1 MLLSLEIIQYCQDPN
16 FMKVVS
22 KHTLIIFC
30 ENNCAYIQKHYQVIK
45 SQEMR
50 IGAHNACT
58 VTMGKMVQR
67 MSIGAHNACT
77 VTMEKMV
84 QGMSIGAHNAC
95 TVTMGKMIQM
105 LSMRS
110 AQA

>member
-1 MLLSLEIIQYCQDPN
+1 
-16 FMKVVS
+16 MKVVS

-30 ENNCAYIQKHYQVIK
+30 EKNCAYIQKHYQVIK

-58 VTMGKMVQR
+58 VTMGKMVQ
-67 MSIGAHNACT
+67 
-77 VTMEKMV
+77 
-84 QGMSIGAHNAC
+84 GMSIGAHNAC
-95 TVTMGKMIQM
+95 TVTMGNMIQM